1 MSRTT
6 KEWVHILLSASI
18 LLYVVT
24 GIGIVEY
31 NTVQVITLG
40 LLTKDRSFFLHNILV
55 YPFTALLF
63 MHVYYA
69 LTPKLNNRNRK

>member
-6 KEWVHILLSASI
+6 REWVHILLSASI

-24 GIGIVEY
+24 GVGIVEY

-63 MHVYYA
+63 THVYYA
-69 LTPKLNNRNRK
+69 LSPRLNGKKQK